1 MSRFGVSAISITM
14 ADTDAHAVSDFAS
27 SLGTEIKA
35 IQKKSPVLENLTAQ
49 DIVTEA
55 LPARAS
61 GGPGSL
67 QKAGAF
73 EVDLPQRLQSIIA
86 ALRMHTMVACAGFSL
101 RLRIR

>member
-55 LPARAS
+55 LPARAH
-61 GGPGSL
+61 P
-67 QKAGAF
+67 
-73 EVDLPQRLQSIIA
+73 V
-86 ALRMHTMVACAGFSL
+86 ALEAYRKLGL
-101 RLRIR
+101 LK